1 MNNTEQTPCIGTAER
16 YNALMSMITRTEDRL
31 RTSELVYFSLNIIV
45 LLFTISF
52 VSRLVDKV
60 NYYLTYMD
68 YALIFLIIS
77 IGMSVNVYWVTFAL
91 RLQLKLKLRYFQARA
106 IERKMNCTG
115 EYIFS
120 DENIFFDP
128 AIRHLDS
135 FDNNEKLLYPTEGFT
150 RMDGFIGNLKPRH
163 FSWMLPCLFIAIYW
177 TIFILLATTI

>member
-1 MNNTEQTPCIGTAER
+1 MSNAEQETGFATAER

-52 VSRLVDKV
+52 VSGLVHKI

-68 YALIFLIIS
+68 YALVFLILT
-77 IGMSVNVYWVTFAL
+77 IGMSINVYWVTFAM
-91 RLQLKLKLRYFQARA
+91 RLQLKLKLRYFQARSV
-106 IERKMNCTG
+106 ERKMDCAG
-115 EYIFS
+115 ENIFS

-128 AIRHLDS
+128 DVHHLDS
-135 FDNNEKLLYPTEGFT
+135 YDNKEKLIYPAEGVT
-150 RMDGFIGNLKPRH
+150 SMDGFIGRIKPRH

-177 TIFILLATTI
+177 TIFVLLVTTI